1 MRQIHLRDEITN
13 WKIIDNCQL
22 PVISPLGGFDSTK
35 IIHGSGSQSYK
46 IVFKTHL
53 MFEVFSIL
61 FNQTNQLIL
70 TKMMFCIFY
79 MFDDFSDIIIS
90 RDCRTCSPQSLS
102 TDSCWQ

>member
-46 IVFKTHL
+46 IVFKTHS

-61 FNQTNQLIL
+61 FLI
-70 TKMMFCIFY
+70 KP
-79 MFDDFSDIIIS
+79 IS
-90 RDCRTCSPQSLS
+90 LH
-102 TDSCWQ
+102 